1 MLVYAI
7 RDRTLC
13 FTCVGFL
20 FLFIVTRALFPRLAD
35 VVVVVVV
42 PLAVAVA
49 AGGGAGGA
57 AAALFSLSM
66 LLLFGG
72 TAIRPIWV
80 ARSVLI

>member
-13 FTCVGFL
+13 FTCVVFL
-20 FLFIVTRALFPRLAD
+20 FLFIVTSALFPRLAD
-35 VVVVVVV
+35 VVVV